1 MSKDKTFQCNILDYV
16 ERKKPEVFKA
26 ISELCLKG
34 AFKPR
39 RDTGVTFIM
48 PTDATIKAITPGIYS
63 DKEDEYEKAWST
75 MQAHIL
81 NDCYESVAEFKDSDV
96 SNRLNKKVEF
106 SSVAGTKAVLKNGTE
121 LTLDASFK
129 MIPGR
134 KGLSIFNA
142 SGPMPTDGPDASP
155 RSRGPKAEGAGKKK
169 TVGRGP
175 DEFNRVEFVKKIE
188 SSYMEKNDGICY
200 LQAVLA
206 LLDHLGKNAGS
217 KDYKRAVVSLDKS
230 PYASLYILLEPYHA
244 GKMLLSPEVL
254 DAWTERSSNLTG
266 EKAVEAYI
274 AHLSKGADLL
284 SKDLDDKIDSARWTI
299 ISGGFSRHNLPKSI
313 GSQYNQLVPHMYAE
327 DSLKEFFTPEYKEWQ
342 DLARYH
348 INYMFSYCESSIGNH
363 VHDFKEVQSS
373 IQAIMGGDERFSTK
387 IWSPLAG
394 QSDFLAGP
402 ISFITSGSFLYYP
415 CEKKHVKG
423 ADDDDSDL
431 PAQVY
436 AAAEDGT
443 GSMDDLK
450 ASAGCCT

>member
-106 SSVAGTKAVLKNGTE
+106 GSVAGTKAVLKNGTE
-121 LTLDASFK
+121 LTLDTSFK

-134 KGLSIFNA
+134 KGLSIFIA

-169 TVGRGP
+169 TVGR
-175 DEFNRVEFVKKIE
+175 DEFNRNEFVKKIE
-188 SSYMEKNDGICY
+188 NVYMEKNDGCCY

-206 LLDHLGKNAGS
+206 LLKHLGKNEGS
-217 KDYKRAVVSLDKS
+217 KDYKRAVVSLDMS
-230 PYASLYILLEPYHA
+230 PFTSLYILLEPYRNTENY
-244 GKMLLSPEVL
+244 LLSKEVL
-254 DAWTERSSNLTG
+254 DDWTEKSCELTG
-266 EKAVEAYI
+266 VEAVKAYI
-274 AHLSKGADLL
+274 AHLSEGEKLL
-284 SKDLDDKIDSARWTI
+284 GKDLDDKIDSARWNI
-299 ISGGFSRHNLPKSI
+299 ISSGFSRHNLPKSI
-313 GSQYNQLVPHMYAE
+313 GSQYKELVPHMYAE

-348 INYMFSYCESSIGNH
+348 INYMFSYCESPVGNH
-363 VHDFKEVQSS
+363 THDFKEVQSS

-387 IWSPLAG
+387 IWSTLAS
-394 QSDFLAGP
+394 QNDFLAGP

-415 CEKKHVKG
+415 GEKKHVKG
-423 ADDDDSDL
+423 ADDDDGDL